1 MYNEKYIITL
11 AKFLSRYEFIK
22 GRDLKKITHEEVK
35 ELFPEIKRTTFEDV
49 ERHKELLCTGKYIL
63 VNDGKKIIP
72 YIVPE
77 LNYKEN
83 DYQELNR
90 EKTTGIIV
98 DDNNYDYSKLS
109 EYELRQLLRRK
120 FSSKRN
126 QYLAR
131 KELIQRGIEITKK
144 YKRVKKLI
152 KE

>member
-1 MYNEKYIITL
+1 MYNEEYTITL
-11 AKFLSRYEFIK
+11 AKFLSRFKFIK

-35 ELFPEIKRTTFEDV
+35 ELFPEIKRTTFEEV

-77 LNYKEN
+77 LDIEN
-83 DYQELNR
+83 TDYQELNR
-90 EKTTGIIV
+90 EKSPEINV
-98 DDNNYDYSKLS
+98 DDNNYDFSKLS

-120 FSSKRN
+120 FSSKKN

-131 KELIQRGIEITKK
+131 KELNKRGVEITKK
-144 YKRVKKLI
+144 YKRTKKL
-152 KE
+152 